1 MSQRIAALAQ
11 PASHAEAH
19 ARFLGNRFFG
29 SLDGLRAISILA
41 VVWHHT
47 AAVNFTNALGHQG
60 RHGVTLFF
68 VISGFLIA
76 TLILRSKEAG
86 TFSLRNFWGRR
97 VLRIFPIYFAS
108 LGLYVLLTWLMERD
122 TIYGREFFANLPFFA
137 TFTAN
142 WVIPLES
149 ERVIFYFAWSLAA
162 EEQFYLVWPF
172 LALMLAG
179 MRPALLALFVLLVSQ
194 YLALEHTATLGADF
208 PGRLAIT
215 LPPGILL
222 GVILAYLLHAPAG
235 FFAACRLAGHRWS
248 MPAAAVVSLLVLAF
262 GRGFGAAEGLAVA
275 LALTWLVAACVLRED
290 HIGAGWLRLAPVVWI
305 GKVSF
310 GMYLL
315 HMLAVN
321 VSRRVLPM
329 VGLESPVGDFILG
342 SVIALIAASI
352 TFVWYEQ
359 PFLRLKERFF

>member
-1 MSQRIAALAQ
+1 LPQRIVALAQ
-11 PASHAEAH
+11 PASYAEAH
-19 ARFLGNRFFG
+19 ARYLGTRFFG

-47 AAVNFTNALGHQG
+47 AAAAFTNALGHQG

-76 TLILRSKEAG
+76 TLILRAKEAG
-86 TFSLRNFWGRR
+86 KFSLRSFWGRR
-97 VLRIFPIYFAS
+97 VLRIFPIYFAA
-108 LGLYVLLTWLMERD
+108 LGLYVGLTWLLERD
-122 TIYGREFFANLPFFA
+122 TIYGREFFANLPAFA

-142 WVIPLES
+142 WVVPLES

-172 LALMLAG
+172 LALLLAG
-179 MRPALLALFVLLVSQ
+179 MRPALLALLVLIVSQ
-194 YLALEHTATLGADF
+194 YLALEHAATLGEDF
-208 PGRLAIT
+208 PGRLAIV

-235 FFAACRLAGHRWS
+235 FFATWRLAGHRWS
-248 MPAAAVVSLLVLAF
+248 MPAAAAVSLIVLAF
-262 GRGFGAAEGLAVA
+262 GQTFGLAEGLAVA
-275 LALTWLVAACVLRED
+275 LSLTWLVAACVLRED
-290 HIGAGWLRLAPVVWI
+290 HSGASWLRLAPVVWI

-321 VSRRVLPM
+321 VARKVLP
-329 VGLESPVGDFILG
+329 VAGIESPIADFVAG
-342 SVIALIAASI
+342 SVIALAAASVAFI
-352 TFVWYEQ
+352 WYER
-359 PFLRLKERFF
+359 PFLRLKDRMF